1 MIDSPRLTVQVVT
14 WNSVETLP
22 NLLRSL
28 RAQTFTH
35 FHLVIIDNASRDGSA
50 DVVQKEFSGATVIRN
65 NENRG
70 FCAAHNQGIRISEM
84 DYVALL
90 NPDVILRQ
98 NALGFL
104 VEQLERNPSVGSIG
118 GKLIRED
125 GGRTYIDS
133 AGLLAR
139 PTRQFLNRGEGEQ
152 DRGQYDHREKV
163 FGLSGA
169 FVMFRRSALESI
181 RIGSEYLD
189 ENLFAYKDD
198 VDCAWRLL
206 LAGWENVYFP
216 TAIGVHR
223 RRARHESE
231 YSMRT
236 RRVRKHPSINRLSY
250 RNHLLVLMKN
260 EQLRSFFL
268 PLPRLFFYEVAK
280 LGYLMLFEQR
290 TLLGLFEAL
299 RLLPAMIR
307 KRRMTLAHRKR
318 TTRSMQAYFQT

>member
-1 MIDSPRLTVQVVT
+1 MSHSPRLTVQVVT
-14 WNSVETLP
+14 WNSAETLP
-22 NLLRSL
+22 ALLRSL
-28 RAQTFTH
+28 RAQAFTS

-70 FCAAHNQGIRISEM
+70 FCAAHNQSIRISET

-125 GGRTYIDS
+125 GGTTYIDS

-139 PTRQFLNRGEGEQ
+139 PTRQFLNRGEGER
-152 DRGQYDHREKV
+152 DRGQYDAPEKV
-163 FGLSGA
+163 FGLTGA
-169 FVMFRRSALESI
+169 FVMFRRAALESI
-181 RIGSEYLD
+181 RIGNEYLD
-189 ENLFAYKDD
+189 ESLFAYKDD

-216 TAIGVHR
+216 TAVGVHR
-223 RRARHESE
+223 RRTRHENE
-231 YSMRT
+231 YSTRT
-236 RRVRKHPSINRLSY
+236 RRGRKHPSINRLSY

-268 PLPRLFFYEVAK
+268 PFPRLFFYELAK

-299 RLLPAMIR
+299 RLLPAMVR